1 MIRVTRPTN
10 DKRDGFS
17 VWACSDGKARL
28 DHKNLHVDSLKLYET
43 AQKNLSSSCIY
54 QVRFFWFSS
63 VEQLKRPLQNASNNF
78 SYT

>member
-17 VWACSDGKARL
+17 VWACGDGKARL

-43 AQKNLSSSCIY
+43 AQK
-54 QVRFFWFSS
+54 
-63 VEQLKRPLQNASNNF
+63 KPLQLMHISGQIFFGLVA
-78 SYT
+78 